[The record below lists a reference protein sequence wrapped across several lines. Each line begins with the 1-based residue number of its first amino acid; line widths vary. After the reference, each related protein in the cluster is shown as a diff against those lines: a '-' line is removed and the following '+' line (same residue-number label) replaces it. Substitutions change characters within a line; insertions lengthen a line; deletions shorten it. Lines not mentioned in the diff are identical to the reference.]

1 MADVPDDFLDFIGDF
16 AERLGLKRSDPDS
29 DDPEDYPRAVEIS
42 KDEFAN
48 AGDSSKAEKVWDLL
62 LIIERR
68 RDLRRRAHGLA
79 GQMDALWHES
89 EMLKAKLFSEL
100 ETLWPDIAPGDP
112 ARGGTGYRTF
122 RSKLYYVGW
131 DRKEKSQKR
140 KDDIGGG

>member
-1 MADVPDDFLDFIGDF
+1 
-16 AERLGLKRSDPDS
+16 
-29 DDPEDYPRAVEIS
+29 
-42 KDEFAN
+42 
-48 AGDSSKAEKVWDLL
+48 
-62 LIIERR
+62 
-68 RDLRRRAHGLA
+68 
-79 GQMDALWHES
+79 MDALWHES